1 MNKDVKFF
9 KEAILISLV
18 AIILGTIL
26 EIVFRKIDKKMREV
40 IGDKPIDKNILS
52 ILISCIQILVN
63 IIILYLFYYHTTSFK
78 DMLEKSNP
86 GMIFPAILFGMQQ
99 NIYTPF
105 LNLIDR
111 YQHNNSS

>member
-1 MNKDVKFF
+1 MKTDVKFF

-18 AIILGTIL
+18 SIILGSIL
-26 EIVFRKIDKKMREV
+26 EIVFRKIDKKMRELLKT
-40 IGDKPIDKNILS
+40 KPIDKNILS
-52 ILISCIQILVN
+52 ILISCVQIFVN
-63 IIILYLFYYHTTSFK
+63 IVILYLFYYHTTSFK

-99 NIYTPF
+99 NIYAPF

-111 YQHNNSS
+111 YQESNSS